1 MSEAVYVKVAFEL
14 EQDENGYPPE
24 EWETLWASE
33 VEDGLCCLDNIPF
46 FARGV
51 SPGDVVRVRREGG
64 SRIFEEVVRP
74 SRNSVFQVYLT
85 DEKDMPAARAAFGN
99 LGCDSELSNLPK
111 LFAFEVPGDI
121 SFDPVAALLTEG
133 IDSGR
138 WDFEEASL
146 RHPLPTI

>member
-85 DEKDMPAARAAFGN
+85 DEKDMPAARAAFVN
-99 LGCDSELSNLPK
+99 LGFRGSVPTTSASNHL
-111 LFAFEVPGDI
+111 
-121 SFDPVAALLTEG
+121 G
-133 IDSGR
+133 IWPCGYGR
-138 WDFEEASL
+138 
-146 RHPLPTI
+146 PLGRRCQLD